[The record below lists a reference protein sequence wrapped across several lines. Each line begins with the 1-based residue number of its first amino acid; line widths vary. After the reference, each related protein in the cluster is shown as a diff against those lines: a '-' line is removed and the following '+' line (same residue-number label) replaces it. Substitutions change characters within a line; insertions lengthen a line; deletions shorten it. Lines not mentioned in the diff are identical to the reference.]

1 MIFNLS
7 LIIEFSKN
15 DFIIYLEN
23 NFLKLFSIYNYII
36 NKNYNLIN
44 LQFIIL

>member
-7 LIIEFSKN
+7 LIIELSKN
-15 DFIIYLEN
+15 DFYLLIIYLEN

-44 LQFIIL
+44 L